1 MRLKYKT
8 MTINERHLTEKATGT
23 PRGVPVA
30 FSIAGDSLLQ
40 TEFSGAE
47 PNEKFV
53 VFSLNNRCYG
63 ISARMVIE
71 VSRPLDVA
79 VLPRSPEWLAGISNL
94 RGEIITVLNPA
105 KLLNDVVLRC
115 SGATKF
121 IVLRAK
127 SFASPVA
134 LPVDRLKEIAAFDEK
149 EFKPVEQKDGDFV
162 FAAVAYQ
169 TTILHLIAAEEMLAS
184 IAFD

>member
-1 MRLKYKT
+1 M
-8 MTINERHLTEKATGT
+8 NERQLIKKTTGA
-23 PRGVPVA
+23 PRGAPVV
-30 FSIAGDSLLQ
+30 FSAADNSLLDM
-40 TEFSGAE
+40 EFSGTA
-47 PNEKFV
+47 PSEKFV
-53 VFSLNNRCYG
+53 VFFLNDRCYG
-63 ISARMVIE
+63 ISARIVIE

-94 RGEIITVLNPA
+94 RGEVIPVLNPA
-105 KLLNDVVLRC
+105 KILNDAAVKH

-127 SFASPVA
+127 SFDSPIA
-134 LPVDRLKEIAAFDEK
+134 LPVDRLKEIVAFDET
-149 EFKPVEQKDGDFV
+149 EFKPAAQKDRAFV

-169 TTILHLIAAEEMLAS
+169 TTILHLIDAEEMLAS